1 MRSVTDGPAIQF
13 GNSNPQQRSNSDAGP
28 NIEFQ
33 GNCLIDSRF
42 AYAAA
47 DTAPSNSGV
56 PCWFGTASLEALNIV
71 PATKST
77 NGIAATQA
85 TTAGTPLT
93 LTAANSVAIS
103 VNIPVIPY
111 GVAIQ
116 PTQVTTPVLAID
128 FGFAT
133 VTTTTGAT
141 GNVLT
146 VTGPQS
152 AAYANN
158 LFYPGQ
164 KIVVAGAGNAAGTA
178 PLFATVL
185 ATNFRAIAGSAIT
198 SVANTVLISAFAQFA
213 GAVQQVGTADPN
225 YGICALPVTRAGAAQ
240 VWDSKQIGGRVLSY
254 TSGTTVAGTVT
265 TTGYDVYGQL
275 MHETVTPVVSSTV
288 NGLKAFKYIL
298 SVVPSGI
305 NNNLSIG
312 TADLFGIPIR
322 TDLAESLNTYYAAAF
337 LSTQTTFVAGVTA
350 TPTALTGDVRGTIGV
365 PSATNGTNRLFVY
378 ANPSLYQC
386 IEADNIDP
394 RTLVGQVQF

>member
-13 GNSNPQQRSNSDAGP
+13 GNSNPQQRSNTDAGP

-42 AYAAA
+42 VFAAA

-71 PATKST
+71 PATKAT
-77 NGIAATQA
+77 NNIAAAQA

-93 LTAANSVAIS
+93 LASANSVAIS

-116 PTQVTTPVLAID
+116 PSQATTAVLAID

-141 GNVLT
+141 GNILT

-164 KIVVAGAGNAAGTA
+164 KIVIAGAGNAAGTA

-185 ATNFRAIAGSAIT
+185 ATNFRATAGQVPT
-198 SVANTVLISAFAQFA
+198 TTANTVLISAFAQFA
-213 GAVQQVGTADPN
+213 SAVLQVGSADPN

-240 VWDSKQIGGRVLSY
+240 VWDSKQIGGRVLAY

-275 MHETVTPVVSSTV
+275 MHETVTPVASSTV

-305 NNNLSIG
+305 NNTLSIG
-312 TADLFGIPIR
+312 TADLFGLPIR
-322 TDLAESLNTYYAAAF
+322 TDIAESLNTYYATTF
-337 LSTQTTFVAGVTA
+337 LTAQTTFVAAVLT
-350 TPTALTGDVRGTIGV
+350 TPTAATGDVRGTIGV
-365 PSATNGTNRLFVY
+365 PSATNGSNRLFVY
-378 ANPSLYQC
+378 SNPSLYQC
-386 IEADNIDP
+386 VEADNIDP
-394 RTLVGQVQF
+394 RTLVGQTQF